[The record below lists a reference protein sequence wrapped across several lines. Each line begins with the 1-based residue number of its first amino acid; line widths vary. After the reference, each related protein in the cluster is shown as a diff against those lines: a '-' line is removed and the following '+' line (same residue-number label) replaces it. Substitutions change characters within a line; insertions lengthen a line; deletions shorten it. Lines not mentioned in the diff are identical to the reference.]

1 MENEELEMKKKVL
14 SLVLS
19 VAMSLMLLAGC
30 STSEASSED
39 SASVPGVSTPG
50 TATRIITDHNGDE
63 VEIPTEINR
72 IAVTTIYPLPAM
84 LSMYLGSAEKLVGIH
99 PVSMAAAEN
108 GVLSTIYPEILN
120 ANTDWMQGDSLNIEE
135 LIKLK
140 PDVVFYSGGAT
151 AEAEALRDAGIPAI
165 GVHATKWKF
174 DCIETFD
181 QWVNLLNQVFPGED
195 RVAGVNEYAQRILD
209 DIQSRVADI
218 PDDERVNAMFLFQYD
233 STVMITS
240 GKNFFGQYW
249 IDCAG
254 GINVAE
260 ELPEVGSN
268 ATISMEQVYE
278 WNPDVIYLT
287 NFTPTQPADLYNNA
301 VRSDDWSDVAAVK
314 NKKVYKMPLGAYR
327 SYTPGVD
334 TPMTLLFMAKSLYPE
349 LFSDIDLTKEVKDYY
364 YDFFGITL
372 SDDDVQ
378 SMYNPSADAGV
389 AGFMNK

>member
-1 MENEELEMKKKVL
+1 MKKKVL
-14 SLVLS
+14 SLVLAA
-19 VAMSLMLLAGC
+19 VMLLTLLTAC
-30 STSEASSED
+30 STPSAPRGSDSTLAPDASAPT
-39 SASVPGVSTPG
+39 SATHV
-50 TATRIITDHNGDE
+50 ITDHNGDK

-108 GVLSTIYPEILN
+108 GILGKIYPEILT
-120 ANTDWMQGDSLNIEE
+120 ANTSWMQGDSLNIEE
-135 LIKLK
+135 LIKLQ

-165 GVHATKWKF
+165 GVHATKWEF

-181 QWVNLLNQVFPGED
+181 QWVDLLDQVFPGED
-195 RVAGVNEYAQRILD
+195 RVAGVNEYAQQILD
-209 DIQSRVADI
+209 DIQSRVANI

-268 ATISMEQVYE
+268 ATISMEQVYA
-278 WNPDVIYLT
+278 WNPEVIYIT

-301 VRSDDWSDVAAVK
+301 VRNDDWSGVAAVQ

-349 LFSDIDLTKEVKDYY
+349 LFSDIDLTQEVKDYY

-372 SDDDVQ
+372 SDDDVK

>member
-1 MENEELEMKKKVL
+1 
-14 SLVLS
+14 
-19 VAMSLMLLAGC
+19 
-30 STSEASSED
+30 
-39 SASVPGVSTPG
+39 
-50 TATRIITDHNGDE
+50 
-63 VEIPTEINR
+63 
-72 IAVTTIYPLPAM
+72 M

-99 PVSMAAAEN
+99 PVSMAAAKN
-108 GVLSTIYPEILN
+108 GILGKIYPEILT
-120 ANTDWMQGDSLNIEE
+120 ANTDWMQGDALNIEE
-135 LIKLK
+135 LIKLQ

-151 AEAEALRDAGIPAI
+151 AEAEALRDAGIPGI
-165 GVHATKWKF
+165 GVHATKWQF

-181 QWVNLLNQVFPGED
+181 RWVNLLDQVFPGED
-195 RVAGVNEYAQRILD
+195 RVAGVNEYAQRTLD
-209 DIQSRVADI
+209 EIQGRVADI
-218 PDDERVNAMFLFQYD
+218 PDDERVRAMFLFQYD
-233 STVMITS
+233 DTVMITS

-260 ELPEVGSN
+260 ELSEVGSN
-268 ATISMEQVYE
+268 ATINMEQVYA
-278 WNPDVIYLT
+278 WNPDVIYIT

-301 VRSDDWSDVAAVK
+301 IRGDDWSGVAAAQ

-349 LFSDIDLTKEVKDYY
+349 IFADIDLTEEVKNYY
-364 YDFFGITL
+364 SDFFGITL
-372 SDDDVQ
+372 SDEDVQ